1 MRRKLLLSLG
11 FLFAF
16 VALHAQD
23 ITMTGGKMTL
33 RDAFEL
39 IERQSGKHIA
49 YNEGVLNVSA
59 KITTPD
65 KTLSLEN
72 ALNEILRQVDAGFT
86 IDDDLI
92 VIKKNEKK
100 KVYTYTG
107 QVLDEQA
114 MPVPGVYVYLEN
126 TTYGTVTD
134 DNGTFQIEAARGTG
148 LKFTSLGFK

>member
-59 KITTPD
+59 KITTPE

-100 KVYTYTG
+100 K
-107 QVLDEQA
+107 
-114 MPVPGVYVYLEN
+114 LEA
-126 TTYGTVTD
+126 
-134 DNGTFQIEAARGTG
+134 ICLRRIM
-148 LKFTSLGFK
+148 SC